1 MSTENRSGRVTTNH
15 RRMMKNTVAIVCMGL
30 LACTRIVRGQTPAD
44 CKTLEHR
51 QFDFWLGEWEVMD
64 STGAKRL
71 GRNSV
76 SSILKGCVLR
86 EVWLDADGS
95 AGESLNAY
103 DEATHQWHQT
113 WMDDAGNVWKTDG
126 GFVDGRMV
134 LTRTAPA
141 LRNAAIL
148 VQHRWTWSKID
159 TNRVRQ
165 LYQFSRDSGKTWTV
179 GFDGRYIRRE

>member
-1 MSTENRSGRVTTNH
+1 
-15 RRMMKNTVAIVCMGL
+15 MKNAFTIACAL
-30 LACTRIVRGQTPAD
+30 LVSFSAMASAQTPAD
-44 CKTLEHR
+44 CQRPEHR
-51 QFDFWLGEWEVMD
+51 QFDFWLGEWDVMD
-64 STGAKRL
+64 STGTKRI
-71 GRNSV
+71 GRNTI

-95 AGESLNAY
+95 GGESLNAY

-126 GFVDGRMV
+126 GLVNGQMV
-134 LTRTAPA
+134 LTRSAPA

-159 TNRVRQ
+159 ADRVRQ
-165 LYQFSRDSGKTWTV
+165 LYQFSRDTGKTWTV
-179 GFDGRYIRRE
+179 GFDGRYVRRK